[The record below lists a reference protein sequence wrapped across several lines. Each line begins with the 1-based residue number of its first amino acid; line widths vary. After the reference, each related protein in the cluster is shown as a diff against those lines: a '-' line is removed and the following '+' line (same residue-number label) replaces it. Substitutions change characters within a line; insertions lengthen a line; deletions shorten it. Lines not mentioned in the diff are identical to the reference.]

1 MKSIN
6 QIQAENDT
14 KKLISSF
21 IRLIGL
27 GQISNRINF
36 KRHSTISLTA
46 IITWLFEVTFSCR
59 SLYRAQPSQLFSPRT
74 ARNVLND
81 GRINWQKLL
90 CLVAVKII
98 SLLRPLID
106 RRLPRRRIT
115 VQEMKC

>member
-59 SLYRAQPSQLFSPRT
+59 SLYRA
-74 ARNVLND
+74 
-81 GRINWQKLL
+81 
-90 CLVAVKII
+90 
-98 SLLRPLID
+98 
-106 RRLPRRRIT
+106 
-115 VQEMKC
+115 